1 MHGAVRRRLGS
12 VRFAVFWFGAV
23 SFVSKSNTVI
33 FLKGEGYGN

>member
-1 MHGAVRRRLGS
+1 VERFVPVSIGS
-12 VRFAVFWFGAV
+12 VRFVVFWFGAV